1 MSKMSNLVTK
11 DNSLFQEVSVYEEQ
25 KLTGGNYLRYLE
37 DLVDVDINFDLD
49 VSLDI
54 VNIIAIGGSLMAI
67 DDSNILGG
75 AGDINI
81 KVG

>member
-1 MSKMSNLVTK
+1 MSKMSNLAIK